1 LSKAIQHIAKDV
13 AATFE
18 LKRPASI
25 HYLLTDSRK
34 LVDPQKALYFALTT
48 TQNDGH
54 KYIADLAAKGV
65 YNFVV
70 RESFDTTDYPN
81 HNFIKVK
88 EVLKALQMIAQV
100 HRSSFNYPVIGIA
113 GSNGKTIVK
122 EWLNDLLSP
131 RFKIVRSPRSYNS
144 QVGVP
149 LSVWEMN
156 EAHTLALFEAG
167 ISQQG
172 EMENLERVIQPT
184 IGILTGIGTAHQE
197 GFESQVKKLSE
208 KLLLFKHAEILIG
221 PYEIV
226 STLPADQKI
235 SLPKL
240 FTWGYNSN
248 ATLFVQSVQSEGS
261 ITHIR
266 ALYHGESLNVKV
278 PFTDNASIENIMT
291 CWATLLMMQQP
302 TKMIQEGM
310 MLLRPLD
317 MRMQVR
323 KGINGCAILNDSYS
337 NDIHA
342 LQLGLDYAQQ
352 QAGEL
357 PITLII
363 SDFADR
369 GSTSTEYESLLQKF
383 AAWPLKKIITIGPD
397 LQKRITEKGL
407 VKNRDI
413 KVISFQN
420 TADCIAHLDTTNF
433 RNEFIMIK
441 GARSYELER
450 VSALLEAQVHQTR
463 LEVNLTSL
471 VNNYKKIKTKVG
483 PDVKIMAMVKAFGY
497 GSGSLEV
504 ASALQF
510 HHVNYLA
517 VAYADEGVDLRK
529 AGIKLPIMVMNADP
543 TAFDTLVKY
552 HLEPELFSFEIV
564 ASFTNYLKTQGI
576 HTFPVHIKL
585 NTGMNRL
592 GFDIEEVSPLCEF
605 LKTNTSLK
613 VQTIFSHLSAS
624 GQVAYSAFT
633 NQQLELFTSAAL
645 EIEKALGYTIIKH
658 IANSDAVLSDTSF
671 HLDMVRLGIGMYG
684 VQPGPLH
691 FEPVVQ
697 FFTTIAQIR
706 TVQTHET
713 VGYNR
718 AGILKRPSTIATV
731 RIGYADGYPR
741 KLGRG
746 VGFMWIQGKLA
757 PTVGDICMDM
767 TMIDVTDIEG
777 VQVGDQVEVFGHH
790 LAVGQ
795 LADWAE
801 TIPYEILTSIGQR
814 VKRVYLQD

>member
-1 LSKAIQHIAKDV
+1 MSQAIQHIAKYV
-13 AATFE
+13 TATFE
-18 LKRPASI
+18 LKRPATI
-25 HYLLTDSRK
+25 HHLLTDSRR

-48 TQNDGH
+48 SHNDGH
-54 KYIADLAAKGV
+54 KYIPDLVAKGV

-70 RESFDTTDYPN
+70 RENFDTTKYPSQ
-81 HNFIKVK
+81 NFIKVK
-88 EVLKALQMIAQV
+88 EALTALQMIAQA
-100 HRSSFNYPVIGIA
+100 HRSQYHYPVIGIA

-122 EWLNDLLSP
+122 EWLNELLST

-156 EAHTLALFEAG
+156 EEHALAIFEAG

-172 EMENLERVIQPT
+172 EMENLERIIQPS
-184 IGILTGIGTAHQE
+184 IGILTSIGTAHQE
-197 GFESQVKKLSE
+197 GFESQTKKLTE
-208 KLLLFKHAEILIG
+208 KLLLFKHAEILIA
-221 PYEIV
+221 PYEV
-226 STLPADQKI
+226 LTTLPTDVTI
-235 SLPKL
+235 SLPPL
-240 FTWGYNSN
+240 FTWGYNCK
-248 ATLFVQSVQSEGS
+248 ATLFIQSVQSVGTITQIQAVYQGKMIS
-261 ITHIR
+261 IK
-266 ALYHGESLNVKV
+266 A
-278 PFTDNASIENIMT
+278 PFTDNASIENILT
-291 CWATLLMMQQP
+291 CWSTLLVMQQP
-302 TKMIQEGM
+302 LEMIQEGM
-310 MLLRPLD
+310 LLLRPLD
-317 MRMQVR
+317 LRMQVR
-323 KGINGCAILNDSYS
+323 KGINGCAVLNDSYS

-352 QAGEL
+352 QAGDL

-363 SDFADR
+363 SDFANR
-369 GSTSTEYESLLQKF
+369 GVDSIDYELLLEKF
-383 AAWPLKKIITIGPD
+383 EAWPLAKIITVGPH
-397 LQKRITEKGL
+397 LQELISENWKS
-407 VKNRDI
+407 KNNGI
-413 KVISFQN
+413 KVLSFHN
-420 TADCIAHLDTTNF
+420 TEDCIAHLDTTNF

-441 GARSYELER
+441 GARMYELER

-463 LEVNLTSL
+463 VEVNLTAL

-483 PDVKIMAMVKAFGY
+483 PGVKIMAMVKAFGY
-497 GSGSLEV
+497 GSGSVEV

-510 HHVNYLA
+510 HHVDYLA

-529 AGIKLPIMVMNADP
+529 AGIKVPIMVMNADP
-543 TAFDTLVKY
+543 AAYDTLIKY

-564 ASFTNYLKTQGI
+564 ASFLSYLQSQGI
-576 HTFPVHIKL
+576 HSFPVHIKL

-592 GFDIEEVSPLCEF
+592 GFDQEEVSRLTEL
-605 LKTNTSLK
+605 LKTHSSLK

-624 GQVAYSAFT
+624 GQATFVTFT
-633 NQQLELFTSAAL
+633 NQQLQLFTKAAAA
-645 EIEKALGYTIIKH
+645 IENALGYPIIKH

-706 TVQTHET
+706 TVKPDET

-718 AGILKRPSTIATV
+718 AGILNRTSKIATV

-746 VGFMWIQGKLA
+746 VGHMWLQGKMA

-795 LADWAE
+795 LANWAE